1 MNGEQGEAESKSRGL
16 LDLTV
21 DFGWSELE
29 IELCKDEAGDI
40 ECLRSSEAFCG
51 KFQAPGGGGVG
62 EKEPLLFEDLTR
74 IDCEVAALWM
84 EGVGEMESLL
94 CTCLIGTGRA
104 VAVLLIEEGVGEME
118 SLLCVCLIRTG

>member
-29 IELCKDEAGDI
+29 IKLCKDEAGDI
-40 ECLRSSEAFCG
+40 ERLRSSEAFCG
-51 KFQAPGGGGVG
+51 KFRAPGGGGVG
-62 EKEPLLFEDLTR
+62 EKESLLFEDLTR
-74 IDCEVAALWM
+74 IDCEVAVPWM

-94 CTCLIGTGRA
+94 CIRLIGIGCA
-104 VAVLLIEEGVGEME
+104 VAALWVEEGVGEME
-118 SLLCVCLIRTG
+118 SLPGASLITTG